1 MFDQCLLRS
10 ALEKMQGAEETLYI
24 QQQHKAKKKGK
35 VLYGHVY
42 IGRKYTD
49 CSINI

>member
-24 QQQHKAKKKGK
+24 QQQHKAKKKEK
-35 VLYGHVY
+35 Y
-42 IGRKYTD
+42 YTD
-49 CSINI
+49 TSISAANTLIAV